1 MTIRLYDLAATE
13 DRRLS
18 PFCWRI
24 KYALA
29 HKGLDFE
36 TAPVGFTDIPKLCGG
51 QYKTVPIIEDG
62 AKTIC
67 DSWAIADY
75 LDANYK
81 ERPLFTSPQEK
92 AGVRFFDT
100 WFSVEIMTRM
110 FRMFVLDIHD
120 RARPEDQP
128 YFRESRE
135 KMMRGATM
143 EQFVAGREEK
153 LPELRHALRPLRVT
167 MAAQPWL
174 GGETPNHAD
183 YIALGGF
190 LWAASVLTLPPL
202 EKDDTL
208 HDWLKRGFDLYG
220 GLGHSSKTE
229 ALAA

>member
-51 QYKTVPIIEDG
+51 KYKTVPIIEDG
-62 AKTIC
+62 TTTVC

-75 LDANYK
+75 LDETYGA
-81 ERPLFTSPQEK
+81 RPLFATPGER
-92 AGVRFFDT
+92 AAARFFDN
-100 WFSVEIMTRM
+100 WFSLEIMSRM
-110 FRMFVLDIHD
+110 FRMFVLDIHN

-153 LPELRHALRPLRVT
+153 LPELRHALRPLRLT
-167 MAAQPWL
+167 LSGQPWL
-174 GGETPNHAD
+174 GGETPGYAD

-202 EKDDTL
+202 EKDDAL
-208 HDWLKRGFDLYG
+208 HDWLTRGFSLYDG
-220 GLGHSSKTE
+220 IGYSSKTE
-229 ALAA
+229 PLAA